1 MSIEAAAAM
10 CRARQCFPDMTSV
23 AAPWYTWDMAEPSE
37 RELDEIERELRKLKG
52 FGSTLVFALGAAA
65 LTGVLIALVLWMAV
79 F

>member
-1 MSIEAAAAM
+1 
-10 CRARQCFPDMTSV
+10 
-23 AAPWYTWDMAEPSE
+23 MAESSE

-65 LTGVLIALVLWMAV
+65 LTGILIALVLWMAV